1 MKLINN
7 IIDKRAL
14 FLHTGLIGISSLSI
28 VAFFIELPITNWF
41 TNRVFDVLEPIV
53 PYQIFGWGLVWFIGV
68 IIPFCVCVYYINRI
82 AKYILIKHKH
92 TAVKVL
98 FDVPIL
104 ESQKRLNEFSYACN
118 NLVKELEDQAQ
129 NYYKRARYFIPDSFM
144 GVVPLSIGLF
154 LVLFSDYGFQ
164 TWYIQTQTR
173 FILVGAVLI
182 GGYLLDVKS
191 FHRYCFKKKEAKA
204 SYETAMFKCDE
215 TQKQYDMYIKSP
227 FLDTEN
233 EDVSHSDGIVF
244 QHVKGS
250 YKGIS
255 YQAMYE
261 HTFLIG
267 PTGTGKS
274 TKIIV
279 PNLIN
284 SPEHSLIIN
293 DESSELL
300 NLVTSESSYVSK
312 EYRSEFQKRIIKQL
326 NPTKPELS
334 LKWNPLSDIKS
345 YNDANRIAQCMIT
358 IGVDTSSGEASF
370 WNDQATL
377 LLTIALYFLYLDEK
391 SVLTFINL
399 KRFLA
404 LSRENMKELLR
415 TVNEGRLIEDFMLG
429 YGGAEDRVASS
440 ILNTVTTSIQL
451 YFREDMQII
460 TSETNFSFNQIRES
474 NIALFLTTPVSE
486 RETYKPYF
494 TLFLSECLN
503 YLNSSEGRPV
513 KVLLDEF
520 GSSFGNIKGLSNHI
534 ATLRKKKVGLFLAVQ
549 SMAQLQTYYPKAW
562 KTIVANC
569 LTKVILSSAE
579 TEDCNY
585 ISKMCGKYS
594 YPVLKK
600 GVSEGS
606 NINESV
612 QKNSHTKSDS
622 NSESFA
628 IEIRNDDVIQPS
640 ELRELPKDIGVAV
653 IGNSKPFLF
662 KLKAYFSS
670 TKNSNSSRE
679 SGSLPPSS
687 LRYRIASLSS
697 HIPNHRDRTV

>member
-53 PYQIFGWGLVWFIGV
+53 PYQIFGWGIVWLIGT

-104 ESQKRLNEFSYACN
+104 ESQKRLNEFSGSYN
-118 NLVKELEDQAQ
+118 NLIKELEDQAQ

-164 TWYIQTQTR
+164 TWYIQPQTR

-204 SYETAMFKCDE
+204 SYETAVFKCDE
-215 TQKQYDMYIKSP
+215 AKKQYGMYRKSP
-227 FLDTEN
+227 FLDTDN
-233 EDVSHSDGIVF
+233 EDVSHINGIVF
-244 QHVKGS
+244 QHVDGS

-255 YQAMYE
+255 PNAMYE
-261 HTFLIG
+261 HVFLIG

-284 SPEHSLIIN
+284 SPDHSLIIN

-300 NLVTSESSYVSK
+300 NLVTSDDSYISIEK
-312 EYRSEFQKRIIKQL
+312 REEFQQRIIKQL
-326 NPTKPELS
+326 NPTKPEMS
-334 LKWNPLSDIKS
+334 LKWNPLNTVKS
-345 YNDANRIAQCMIT
+345 YNDAQRVAQCMIN
-358 IGVDTSSGEASF
+358 IGVDSSSGEASF

-377 LLTIALYFLYLDEK
+377 LLTIALYFLCLREYKFNDPSLNFK
-391 SVLTFINL
+391 TL
-399 KRFLA
+399 KTFLA
-404 LSRENMKELLR
+404 TPRNDMKTLLK
-415 TVNEGRLIEDFMLG
+415 TVNEERLIEDFMLG

-451 YFREDMQII
+451 YFREDMQTICA
-460 TSETNFSFNQIRES
+460 ETNFYFSELRED

-503 YLNSSEGRPV
+503 YLNSSEGRPI

-520 GSSFGNIKGLSNHI
+520 GSSFGNIKGLPNHI

-562 KTIVANC
+562 KTIAANC

-579 TEDCNY
+579 TEDCTY

-606 NINESV
+606 NINATV
-612 QKNSHTKSDS
+612 QKNSHSQSDS
-622 NSESFA
+622 SSESFN
-628 IEIRNDDVIQPS
+628 IEVKSEDVVQPT
-640 ELRELPKDIGVAV
+640 ELRELPKDFGIAV
-653 IGNSKPFLF
+653 IGNKKPVLF
-662 KLKAYFSS
+662 EMKAYFD
-670 TKNSNSSRE
+670 N
-679 SGSLPPSS
+679 GG
-687 LRYRIASLSS
+687 A
-697 HIPNHRDRTV
+697 